1 MKLTRAVGTILAVA
15 ALSVPAVVTALQ
27 VETREVGIGTYIA
40 DRSLG
45 GMQDAFDS
53 GVGRLYAFSRVVG
66 AEGNTTIYH
75 RWYYEEQLMA
85 EIELSVRSD
94 NWRTWSSKAVMPE
107 WTGEWRVDVVSDDET
122 MLHSVKFTVD

>member
-1 MKLTRAVGTILAVA
+1 MKLTRAVGAILVA
-15 ALSVPAVVTALQ
+15 ATLSVPAVVSALQ
-27 VETREVGIGTYIA
+27 IETREVGIGTYIA

-45 GMQDAFDS
+45 GNQDAFDS

-66 AEGNTTIYH
+66 AEEDTTIYH

-85 EIELSVRSD
+85 EIRLSVRSN

-107 WTGEWRVDVVSDDET
+107 WTGKWRVDVVSNDDT
-122 MLHSVKFTVD
+122 MLHSVRFTVD

>member
-1 MKLTRAVGTILAVA
+1 MKLTRSLGTLLAMA
-15 ALSVPAVVTALQ
+15 ALAVPAVVSALQ
-27 VETREVGIGTYIA
+27 IETREVGIGTYVA

-45 GMQDAFDS
+45 GMQDAFDAD
-53 GVGRLYAFSRVVG
+53 VGRLYAFSRVVG
-66 AEGNTTIYH
+66 AEEDIAIYH

-85 EIELSVRSD
+85 EIRLNVRSN

-107 WTGEWRVDVVSDDET
+107 WTGEWRVDVVTDDET